1 MTGNALGH
9 SPFIPYASVPGPMFE
24 FEWFDVGNAVIE
36 LEPGWLVGVGFGVDS
51 LFVLTWVEREPFA
64 EWLPWTPNLRS

>member
-1 MTGNALGH
+1 
-9 SPFIPYASVPGPMFE
+9 MFE

-51 LFVLTWVEREPFA
+51 LFVLTYVEREPFA